1 MSYERLA
8 YKDPDADM
16 AIWKLPE
23 DPSDFNL
30 EKLQEIVF
38 QMAQF
43 INESPDSFSVD
54 TNGECWYIN
63 RLPINSNARV
73 IYLPAGGY
81 LIGFRIICDG
91 KVLPN
96 RGDWGVLTREELIKV
111 IPNIDL
117 MKEII

>member
-8 YKDPDADM
+8 YKDMDADM

-23 DPSDFNL
+23 DPSEFNL

-38 QMAQF
+38 QMALF
-43 INESPDSFSVD
+43 INEPPNLFSID
-54 TNGECWYIN
+54 TNCECWYIN
-63 RLPINSNARV
+63 RLPINSTARV

-81 LIGFRIICDG
+81 LIGFRIMCNW
-91 KVLPN
+91 KPVQY
-96 RGDWGVLTREELIKV
+96 RGDWGVLTKEALIKI
-111 IPNIDL
+111 IPNIDI

>member
-1 MSYERLA
+1 MSYERIA
-8 YKDPDADM
+8 YEDPDIDM

-23 DPSDFNL
+23 DPSEFNL

-43 INESPDSFSVD
+43 INESPNLFSVD

-63 RLPINSNARV
+63 RLPINSETRTR
-73 IYLPAGGY
+73 YLPAGGY
-81 LIGFRIICDG
+81 LIGFRIMYEG
-91 KVLPN
+91 KVLLN
-96 RGDWGVLTREELIKV
+96 RGDWGVLKREELIKI